1 MRIVVCLSSRTRYTI
16 LACEITPSAAKVARV
31 PARLRVEIYRQ
42 DRLVHADEI
51 SRPVELGRQQTP
63 REPLFNSQPGESAD
77 RLVVA
82 PIEERTVSRRH
93 LLVEPL
99 TFDRLRITNLT
110 TKGTVQLDDLMM
122 EPGATRE
129 LGLPYRLCV
138 GNYRLQFM
146 PALSQTVELATLP
159 SAGAPPLAHANSIS
173 IPAVDLAQLGAHQSE
188 SLIAWLQAITTVLQ
202 SAAHSEDFFQRA
214 AGAIVELV
222 GLDSGRVLTFDRKT
236 GWRTIAS
243 HSQTCAFNPPVERE
257 PSHRMLEQMRSQKKT
272 MTRQGAGMSDAR
284 GSLMDVE
291 AVVVSPIVDRHGEA
305 IGALYGDRLRGASP
319 AAAPEI
325 TRADVLLM
333 ETLAC
338 GVGAGLARLE
348 QEHAALEA
356 QVRFE
361 QFFTPELARQLMLDA
376 DLLAGRDT
384 EVTLLFCDIR
394 GFSGISERLGAAG
407 TMQWINDV
415 LGTLSECV
423 LKHRGV
429 LVDYIGDEM
438 VAMWGAPVEQPDHAT
453 LACQAAIDIWQSLPE
468 VSQRWLAR
476 LGAET
481 RVGIGLNTGPARVGN
496 IGSQRKFKYGAL
508 GNTVNLCSR
517 VQGATKYLQ
526 TGILLT
532 AQTRACLD
540 EGFAVRRLCEA
551 RVVNIAGPVTLY
563 ELRASPGAEWP
574 DLCRRYDEALSH
586 FEGQRWD
593 ESMAVL
599 RDLLNK
605 FPDDGPSLV
614 LLSRIVPLRDRPGPF
629 SAIWEL
635 PGK

>member
-1 MRIVVCLSSRTRYTI
+1 M
-16 LACEITPSAAKVARV
+16 SAK
-31 PARLRVEIYRQ
+31 LRVEFYRQ
-42 DRLVHADEI
+42 DRLVHADEVN
-51 SRPVELGRQQTP
+51 RPVELGRQQTA
-63 REPLFNSQPGESAD
+63 REPLFNSLPGESAD

-110 TKGTVQLDDLMM
+110 SKGTVQLDDMLM
-122 EPGATRE
+122 EPGSTRE
-129 LGLPYRLCV
+129 LGVPYQLTI
-138 GNYRLQFM
+138 GNYRIRFM
-146 PALSQTVELATLP
+146 PALPATGILSPFTTSASSSMGQSDSVSVP
-159 SAGAPPLAHANSIS
+159 S
-173 IPAVDLAQLGAHQSE
+173 VDLAQLGPHQSE
-188 SLIAWLQAITTVLQ
+188 SLLAWLQAITMVLQ

-214 AGAIVELV
+214 AGAVVELA
-222 GLDSGRVLTFDRKT
+222 GLDTGRVMLFDGDE
-236 GWRTIAS
+236 GWHTIAT
-243 HSQTCAFNPPVERE
+243 HAQTCALSWPTERE
-257 PSHRMLEQMRSQKKT
+257 PSHRILERMRAQKKT
-272 MTRQGAGMSDAR
+272 MTRQGASMSNAR

-291 AVVVSPIVDRHGEA
+291 AVVVSPIADRDGEV

-319 AAAPEI
+319 TAAPEI

-348 QEHAALEA
+348 QERAAVEA

-361 QFFTPELARQLMLDA
+361 QFFTPELARQFAVDPN
-376 DLLAGRDT
+376 LLTGRDT

-415 LGTLSECV
+415 FGTLSECV
-423 LKHRGV
+423 LKHKGV

-438 VAMWGAPVEQPDHAT
+438 IAMWGAPVEQPDHSK
-453 LACQAAIDIWQSLPE
+453 LACQAAIDMWQMMPE
-468 VSQRWLAR
+468 ISQRWFER

-481 RVGIGLNTGPARVGN
+481 RVGIGLNTGMARVGN

-532 AQTRACLD
+532 AETRARLE

-551 RVVNIAGPVTLY
+551 RVVNIDKPVMLF
-563 ELRASPGAEWP
+563 ELRATPDADWP
-574 DLCRRYDEALSH
+574 ELCRRYEEALQQ
-586 FEGQRWD
+586 FEEQHLD
-593 ESMAVL
+593 PAMSLL
-599 RDLLNK
+599 RELLNK
-605 FPDDGPSLV
+605 FSDDGPALV
-614 LLSRIVPLRDRPGPF
+614 LLSRVVPLLNRPGPF
-629 SAIWEL
+629 SSVWEL

>member
-1 MRIVVCLSSRTRYTI
+1 MPGL
-16 LACEITPSAAKVARV
+16 
-31 PARLRVEIYRQ
+31 RLEIYRH

-51 SRPVELGRQQTP
+51 HRPVELGRQQAP
-63 REPLFNSQPGESAD
+63 REPLFHSQPGASAD

-110 TKGTVQLDDLMM
+110 DKGTVQLDDLLM

-129 LGLPYRLCV
+129 LDMPYQLNV
-138 GNYRLQFM
+138 GDYQVRFVPVQEATVNLRTPPSTEESPLIKSEL
-146 PALSQTVELATLP
+146 LSV
-159 SAGAPPLAHANSIS
+159 PL
-173 IPAVDLAQLGAHQSE
+173 VDLALLGPHQSE
-188 SLIAWLQAITTVLQ
+188 SLLAWLQEITVLLQ

-214 AGAIVELV
+214 AAAVVKLV
-222 GLDSGRVLTFDRKT
+222 GLDTGRVLLYEEN
-236 GWRTIAS
+236 GWQTIAS
-243 HSQTCAFNPPVERE
+243 STRTQAVACPVQRE
-257 PSHRMLEQMRSQKKT
+257 PSHRMLENMRTQRRT
-272 MTRQGAGMSDAR
+272 MTRQGTGMSNAR

-291 AVVVSPIVDRHGEA
+291 AVVVSPIVDRDGEV
-305 IGALYGDRLRGASP
+305 IGALYGDRVRGASP
-319 AAAPEI
+319 TAAPEI
-325 TRADVLLM
+325 THADVLLM

-348 QEHAALEA
+348 QEHAAIEA

-361 QFFTPELARQLMLDA
+361 QFFTPELAKQLMVDPN
-376 DLLAGRDT
+376 LLAGRDT
-384 EVTLLFCDIR
+384 DVTLLFCDIR

-423 LKHRGV
+423 LRHQGV

-438 VAMWGAPVEQPDHAT
+438 IAMWGAPVEQPDHAR
-453 LACQAAIDIWQSLPE
+453 LACRAAVEIWQTMPQI
-468 VSQRWLAR
+468 SQRWQER

-481 RVGIGLNTGPARVGN
+481 RVGIGINTGLARVGN

-532 AQTRACLD
+532 AQTRARLD
-540 EGFAVRRLCEA
+540 ESFAVRRLCQA
-551 RVVNIAGPVTLY
+551 RVVNIAEPVTLF
-563 ELRASPGAEWP
+563 ELKASPGETWAE
-574 DLCRRYDEALSH
+574 LCQRYEEAL
-586 FEGQRWD
+586 D
-593 ESMAVL
+593 EFDRQHCEQAMSLL

-614 LLSRIVPLRDRPGPF
+614 LLSRAVPLRDCVGEF
-629 SAIWEL
+629 SPVWEL

>member
-1 MRIVVCLSSRTRYTI
+1 
-16 LACEITPSAAKVARV
+16 V
-31 PARLRVEIYRQ
+31 PAKLRLEIYRHE
-42 DRLVHADEI
+42 RLIHADEI
-51 SRPVELGRQQTP
+51 HRPVELGRQRSG
-63 REPLFNSQPGESAD
+63 REPLFQSQPGENAD

-110 TKGTVQLDDLMM
+110 SKGTVRLGDVIM
-122 EPGATRE
+122 EPGSTRE
-129 LGLPYRLCV
+129 LGVPFQLSV
-138 GNYRLQFM
+138 GNYRIRFM
-146 PALSQTVELATLP
+146 PALT
-159 SAGAPPLAHANSIS
+159 SAAETRGGPPVSSALSAPADSMSILS
-173 IPAVDLAQLGAHQSE
+173 VDLAVLGPHQSE

-214 AGAIVELV
+214 AGAIVDLV
-222 GLDSGRVLTFDRKT
+222 GLDSGRALMCDAKD
-236 GWRTIAS
+236 WRTIAT
-243 HSQTCAFNPPVERE
+243 HAQTGVLTRPPARE
-257 PSHRMLEQMRSQKKT
+257 PSHRILERMRLQKKT
-272 MTRQGAGMSDAR
+272 MTRQGAAMSDAR
-284 GSLMDVE
+284 GSLMDVD
-291 AVVVSPIVDRHGEA
+291 AVVVSPIFDRDGEV
-305 IGALYGDRLRGASP
+305 IGALYGDRLRGISAVAS
-319 AAAPEI
+319 PEI

-348 QEHAALEA
+348 QERAAVEA

-361 QFFTPELARQLMLDA
+361 QFFTPELARQLMLDP

-415 LGTLSECV
+415 FGVLSECV
-423 LKHRGV
+423 LKHQGV

-438 VAMWGAPVEQPDHAT
+438 IAMWGAPVEQPDHAR
-453 LACQAAIDIWQSLPE
+453 LASQAAMEMWQLMPE
-468 VSQRWLAR
+468 ISQRWLDR
-476 LGAET
+476 LQAET
-481 RVGIGLNTGPARVGN
+481 RVGIGLNTGLARVGN

-532 AQTRACLD
+532 AQTRLRLDDTFCL
-540 EGFAVRRLCEA
+540 RRLCEA
-551 RVVNIAGPVTLY
+551 RVVNIAEPVTLY
-563 ELRASPGAEWP
+563 ELRAVPVEEWSE
-574 DLCRRYDEALSH
+574 LCPRYEEALRQ
-586 FEGQRWD
+586 FE
-593 ESMAVL
+593 ELNLEEAMTLL
-599 RDLLNK
+599 RELLNQ

-614 LLSRIVPLRDRPGPF
+614 LLSRIVLLRDQPGQF
-629 SAIWEL
+629 SPIWEL